1 MRSQCKRLP
10 VTLAHLGAGIDF
22 VLEVVEAAGHGVL
35 EDTVGGVPPER
46 RSTETRSTTTLG
58 DPSMNLSP
66 DCTLRRNDEI
76 IFTDLDDTVVMMD
89 ADKGTYF
96 ELDPVGTR
104 IWALLEIERS
114 VAEVCEVLLAAYDVT
129 PEDCRRDV
137 LAFLERAEELGIV
150 EVPAPAAA

>member
-1 MRSQCKRLP
+1 
-10 VTLAHLGAGIDF
+10 
-22 VLEVVEAAGHGVL
+22 
-35 EDTVGGVPPER
+35 
-46 RSTETRSTTTLG
+46 
-58 DPSMNLSP
+58 MNLSP

-104 IWALLEIERS
+104 IWALLETERS
-114 VAEVCEVLLAAYDVT
+114 VAEVCEVLLAAYDV
-129 PEDCRRDV
+129 PREDCRRDV

-150 EVPAPAAA
+150 EARAPAAA

>member
-1 MRSQCKRLP
+1 
-10 VTLAHLGAGIDF
+10 
-22 VLEVVEAAGHGVL
+22 
-35 EDTVGGVPPER
+35 
-46 RSTETRSTTTLG
+46 
-58 DPSMNLSP
+58 MNLSP

-150 EVPAPAAA
+150 EARALAAA